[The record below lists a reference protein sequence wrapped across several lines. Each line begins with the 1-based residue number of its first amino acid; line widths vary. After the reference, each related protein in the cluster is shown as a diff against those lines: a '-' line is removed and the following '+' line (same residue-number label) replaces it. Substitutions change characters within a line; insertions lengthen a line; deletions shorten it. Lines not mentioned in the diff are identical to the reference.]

1 MVSDD
6 LKDMLGRVSLT
17 PVAKAKSILLDA
29 LANVPM
35 KTEHCPL
42 DEALDRVLSSTVL
55 SPEDLPGYP
64 RSTMDGFAVRAA
76 DTFGASSSMP
86 CYLEIDGEVAM
97 GQKPEGEVQQGKC
110 FRIATGGLLP
120 DGSDAVMMFEHTI
133 PVDDKMIEVVKS
145 VGVGI
150 NLINPGEDIEKG
162 GAALVKGHRLRPQDL
177 GLLAGIGIA
186 EVEVYKRPRVGI
198 LSTGD
203 EIVPWSELPPPG
215 KIRDINGITLAAS
228 CKRLYAEVTDYGIV
242 SDSEEIFFATLS
254 QAVKEN
260 NVVLFSGGSSV
271 GMRDLGERVIE
282 KLGNPGILVH
292 GVALK
297 PGKPVIIGIS
307 NGTAIFGLPGHPVS
321 AMVCFELFV
330 EPAIRALAGVSSFH
344 SLPTPSVTAVI
355 DRNINSAAGRLD
367 FVRVQLQE
375 REAELPL
382 AIPVLGKSGSIS
394 TLSRAHGYFLIDE
407 PSQGLN
413 KDTQIEVHL
422 LL

>member
-1 MVSDD
+1 MAADG
-6 LKDMLGRVSLT
+6 LRDMLGRVSLT
-17 PVAKAKSILLDA
+17 PVAQAKSILLSA
-29 LANVPM
+29 LADTSIP
-35 KTEHCPL
+35 TERCAL
-42 DEALDRVLSSTVL
+42 SAALDRVVSSNIL
-55 SPEDLPGYP
+55 SPEDLPGHP

-97 GQKPEGEVQQGKC
+97 GQMPEGEVHQGKC

-120 DGSDAVMMFEHTI
+120 KGSDAVVMFEHTI

-150 NLINPGEDIEKG
+150 NLINRGEDIEKNSP
-162 GAALVKGHRLRPQDL
+162 ALREGHLLRPQDL
-177 GLLAGIGIA
+177 GLLAGLGIA
-186 EVEVYKRPRVGI
+186 EVEVYKRPKVGI

-203 EIVPWSELPPPG
+203 EIVPWSESPPPG
-215 KIRDINGITLAAS
+215 KIRDINGITLAAL
-228 CKRLYAEVTDYGIV
+228 CERLGAEVTDYGIV
-242 SDSEEIFFATLS
+242 SDSEETFFATL
-254 QAVKEN
+254 ARAAAEN

-297 PGKPVIIGIS
+297 PGKPIIIGLS
-307 NGTAIFGLPGHPVS
+307 HDTAIFGLPGHPVS

-330 EPAIRALAGVSSFH
+330 DPAIRLLAGMAEPEQFLS
-344 SLPTPSVTAVI
+344 PSIHAVV

-367 FVRVQLQE
+367 LVRVQLQV
-375 REAELPL
+375 RENDLPL
-382 AIPVLGKSGSIS
+382 AVPVLGKSGSIS

-413 KDTQIEVHL
+413 KNTQVEVYL
-422 LL
+422 LS